1 MLRYAHLTSRMEASR
16 REKLSDILLDLILES
31 GNADKLTAGLGR
43 SLMDAAR
50 GDELANENGL
60 EKLLE
65 ASALL
70 EPEKAAATLEAQGF
84 PELANELKK
93 AAGK

>member
-1 MLRYAHLTSRMEASR
+1 MLKYAELTGRMEASR

-31 GNADKLTAGLGR
+31 GNADKLSSGLAR
-43 SLMDAAR
+43 SLMDSAQA
-50 GDELANENGL
+50 DELAAENGL
-60 EKLLE
+60 ERLLE

-70 EPEKAAATLEAQGF
+70 EPDKAAATLEAQGF

>member
-1 MLRYAHLTSRMEASR
+1 MSKYADLTGTMEVSK
-16 REKLSDILLDLILES
+16 REKLSDILLDLILDS
-31 GNADKLTAGLGR
+31 GNADKLTAGLAR

-50 GDELANENGL
+50 EEELAAENGL

-70 EPEKAAATLEAQGF
+70 EPDKAAATLEAQGF

>member
-1 MLRYAHLTSRMEASR
+1 
-16 REKLSDILLDLILES
+16 
-31 GNADKLTAGLGR
+31 
-43 SLMDAAR
+43 MDAAR
-50 GDELANENGL
+50 EEELAAENGL

-70 EPEKAAATLEAQGF
+70 EPDKAAATLEAQGF

-93 AAGK
+93 TAGKS